1 MSESHWIMGTFSV
14 APNKSKGAFEGVKSS
29 ENDQWKTSK
38 QIIFQKI
45 NNSLFVGNPL
55 TEQSFTGRS
64 GLQKLKKWMG
74 FCVLKASNSFFQLSW
89 KEKTCLLSAANIE
102 CKNFEQEILFCTYK
116 AFFGVF
122 YPFLRKSLR
131 EPENP

>member
-1 MSESHWIMGTFSV
+1 MGTFSV

-55 TEQSFTGRS
+55 KAPFDLFGATENVPMIQWLSDIIFSTVEICNNS
-64 GLQKLKKWMG
+64 CNNIWKK
-74 FCVLKASNSFFQLSW
+74 
-89 KEKTCLLSAANIE
+89 
-102 CKNFEQEILFCTYK
+102 
-116 AFFGVF
+116 
-122 YPFLRKSLR
+122 
-131 EPENP
+131 